1 MFGRVGPWEIAL
13 MLLILPS
20 LAVYFVPT
28 IVAIVRHAR
37 NVLGIVLNH
46 ISPDTYTTYYPYHYR
61 YKYYYNEPP
70 PNQGASAKEKP
81 K

>member
-1 MFGRVGPWEIAL
+1 MFGRLGPWEIAL

-37 NVLGIVLNH
+37 NVLGIVLLN
-46 ISPDTYTTYYPYHYR
+46 IFGGWTFVGWIIALVSSIRDERQANYR
-61 YKYYYNEPP
+61 SDNP
-70 PNQGASAKEKP
+70 
-81 K
+81 

>member
-1 MFGRVGPWEIAL
+1 MPFRFGPWEIAL

-37 NVLGIVLNH
+37 NVLGIVLLNIFGGWTFVGWIIALVWSIRDERQANH
-46 ISPDTYTTYYPYHYR
+46 RSDNP
-61 YKYYYNEPP
+61 
-70 PNQGASAKEKP
+70 
-81 K
+81 

>member
-1 MFGRVGPWEIAL
+1 MPFRIGPWEIAL

-37 NVLGIVLNH
+37 NVLGIVLLN
-46 ISPDTYTTYYPYHYR
+46 IFGGWTFVGWIIALVWSIRDERQANYR
-61 YKYYYNEPP
+61 SDNP
-70 PNQGASAKEKP
+70 
-81 K
+81 

>member
-1 MFGRVGPWEIAL
+1 MPFRIGPWEVTL

-37 NVLGIVLNH
+37 NVLGIVLLN
-46 ISPDTYTTYYPYHYR
+46 IFGGWTFVGWIIALVWSIRDERQANCRSDNP
-61 YKYYYNEPP
+61 
-70 PNQGASAKEKP
+70 
-81 K
+81 

>member
-1 MFGRVGPWEIAL
+1 MPFRMGPWEIAL

-37 NVLGIVLNH
+37 NVLGIVLLN
-46 ISPDTYTTYYPYHYR
+46 IFGGWTFVGWIIALVWSIRDERQANYR
-61 YKYYYNEPP
+61 SDNP
-70 PNQGASAKEKP
+70 
-81 K
+81 

>member
-1 MFGRVGPWEIAL
+1 MPFGIGPWEIAL

-37 NVLGIVLNH
+37 NVLGIVLLN
-46 ISPDTYTTYYPYHYR
+46 IFGGWTLVGWIIALVWSIRDERQANYR
-61 YKYYYNEPP
+61 SDNP
-70 PNQGASAKEKP
+70 
-81 K
+81 